1 MINYE
6 NSAGPRASPRAAPE
20 PKDPTVEQ
28 FRRLENLVAVQNQK
42 IEQLDREVRKLKTE
56 LRSAVSAFNQQ
67 RRT

>member
-6 NSAGPRASPRAAPE
+6 TSAGSRATPE
-20 PKDPTVEQ
+20 PKDTTVEQ
-28 FRRLENLVAVQNQK
+28 FRQLENLITTQNQK
-42 IEQLDREVRKLKTE
+42 IQLLEREVRKLKTE